1 MNTAHLRARSRNCW
15 TIAIRYMAKQLQRET
30 WGRNAFRK
38 DFRESQD
45 RQVAKMLPSDLEFK
59 LHLYLRSIKCN
70 S

>member
-38 DFRESQD
+38 DFRELCTT
-45 RQVAKMLPSDLEFK
+45 RIEAGAYE
-59 LHLYLRSIKCN
+59 N
-70 S
+70 G